1 MNSVQTEKGTV
12 LPLVNL
18 KGKSYLMVAHRL
30 QWLSEKY
37 PNYTIDTELLSVND
51 DQTVAKATVVLYD
64 ETGKVLRRAQATK
77 RETKKDFNDHTEKAE
92 TAAIGRALAM
102 LGLGTQHAL
111 SDLDEGE
118 RIVDSPVV
126 NVKPLVNSDFR
137 NQQISNT
144 PPMVT
149 SLPQTQESGNNVTKA
164 TFRKPAP
171 TWK

>member
-1 MNSVQTEKGTV
+1 MNSVQTEKGTI

-37 PNYTIDTELLSVND
+37 PNYTIDTELLSVTD
-51 DQTVAKATVVLYD
+51 EQTVAKATVVLYD
-64 ETGKVLRRAQATK
+64 ANGGVVRRAQATK

-126 NVKPLVNSDFR
+126 NTKVSLTTPSSVTQVN
-137 NQQISNT
+137 II
-144 PPMVT
+144 
-149 SLPQTQESGNNVTKA
+149 PQTLENSNNVTKA
-164 TFRKPAP
+164 TFRKPESKG
-171 TWK
+171 WK